1 MLSEWDETFSTFAD
15 FCSALGVEQQHI
27 PPWML
32 MKSSQTQVE
41 REISECRRTKNDQNR
56 SSQIMNVFFCYSLVS
71 VIASTTT
78 ENFTVVC
85 RRESPTRDQLNLHEI
100 SHSCILNE
108 NIWISICFAYSK
120 LEAQNEEL
128 SNVFLSCAQTSTSFI
143 FAILNLTGGSSS
155 LWCLVRARCVHL
167 QSRWTAMKKIA

>member
-1 MLSEWDETFSTFAD
+1 MRRDVFDLRWLLQRARRWTTTHST
-15 FCSALGVEQQHI
+15 
-27 PPWML
+27 
-32 MKSSQTQVE
+32 
-41 REISECRRTKNDQNR
+41 
-56 SSQIMNVFFCYSLVS
+56 MNVNEEFSNTSRKGNLRVEEQRTIRIDRVRLWMFFCYSLVS
-71 VIASTTT
+71 VIASTNT

-108 NIWISICFAYSK
+108 NIWISICFAYAK
-120 LEAQNEEL
+120 LRMRTEKL
-128 SNVFLSCAQTSTSFI
+128 SNVFSSCAQTSTSFI